1 MTTNTQIQADL
12 MKDLG
17 LDNLPDDKK
26 EILALKMTEVVLKR
40 IFVETME
47 KLSDQDKQIYSEMV
61 EANATAEDVEN
72 FVSGKISNYNN
83 MVLKIVEKFKEEM
96 MNQKS

>member
-1 MTTNTQIQADL
+1 MATNTRIQADL

-26 EILALKMTEVVLKR
+26 EALALKMTEVVLKR

-47 KLSDQDKQIYSEMV
+47 KLNDQDKQTYSEMV

-96 MNQKS
+96 INQQV